1 MYRLEKCKVL
11 MVFFQDPTPSHDIKN
26 VQELKKILVDASQ
39 PLFDRYKAMFTLR
52 NINSDDAILA
62 LG

>member
-1 MYRLEKCKVL
+1 